1 MSSPTIETHRPAP
14 SGRTRVDP
22 RRRGLGSGRRNG
34 PWARPVHAVPAPTL
48 AKHQRSTV
56 QACRLEGSAGARLGW
71 QLTDRGIA
79 VIMVLGLMIATAA
92 LSVVGLTAI
101 RVTSTDYPVFVHAAS
116 GRG

>member
-1 MSSPTIETHRPAP
+1 MSSSTIEIHRPAP

-34 PWARPVHAVPAPTL
+34 PLARPTHAVPAPTL
-48 AKHQRSTV
+48 SNPQRSAV
-56 QACRLEGSAGARLGW
+56 QACRLEGTAVARLGW

-79 VIMVLGLMIATAA
+79 VIMVVALMIITAA
-92 LSVVGLTAI
+92 LSVIGLTAVQVTGPDY
-101 RVTSTDYPVFVHAAS
+101 RVFAGSAL